1 MFRKFEVYKTM
12 VVYIF
17 FISFVT
23 ESIMTGFQFSIAFYF
38 FKERYE
44 FWSGSVR
51 NIRYETTRCDPNRKW
66 FFHQDWKNKH
76 SQLENA
82 NLKSDVSFLLAY
94 YYILSIKY
102 PLPIK
107 FVFVFLKAL
116 ADLPLSIKSVVVQRF
131 VDNLSINK

>member
-66 FFHQDWKNKH
+66 FFHQDLKNKH

-82 NLKSDVSFLLAY
+82 NLKSWSLFSSCVLLY
-94 YYILSIKY
+94 FVYQISSSYQ
-102 PLPIK
+102 
-107 FVFVFLKAL
+107 FVFVFLKGL